1 MENHCVVFSVDI
13 VRQAGSESSKAM
25 FSPTHIPDPAQFT
38 AATQDCYS
46 DLHTTLFQSSF
57 RRLTIWHKM
66 IGNKR
71 HPVMSSPELSHLSRP
86 DLPHRIPQSQ
96 RFPQVFWTSSLY
108 CCHYTTVL

>member
-1 MENHCVVFSVDI
+1 
-13 VRQAGSESSKAM
+13 M
-25 FSPTHIPDPAQFT
+25 FSPTHIPVPAQFT

-71 HPVMSSPELSHLSRP
+71 HPCPICPVQTFHTGSLKVKDFP
-86 DLPHRIPQSQ
+86 DQLLQDA
-96 RFPQVFWTSSLY
+96 QVFWTSSLY